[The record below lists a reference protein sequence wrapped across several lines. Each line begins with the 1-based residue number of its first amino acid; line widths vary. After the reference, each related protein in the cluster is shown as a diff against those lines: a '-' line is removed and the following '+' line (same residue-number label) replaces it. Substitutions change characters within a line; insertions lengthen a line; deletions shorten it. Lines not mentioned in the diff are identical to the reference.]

1 MNTMTSEFC
10 FKQWADE
17 GWVRDPDRVSSSPH
31 DNEAN
36 NNYKSGPLP
45 LLWCLVTAR
54 PGTRDPNSFMSCPRI
69 WHLNICN
76 VKLIPESWSLI
87 IFPQI
92 YSWNKDY
99 KRKTKQNLDLPS
111 KESAKPPNKWE
122 KRVDPWSLYLWH
134 GVIMEHFLMLV
145 NSYRW
150 SRREKYIA
158 TFWIL
163 ARAQTKWEW

>member
-10 FKQWADE
+10 LNNELMRAE
-17 GWVRDPDRVSSSPH
+17 CVTLTVSAAASMIMRLITITC
-31 DNEAN
+31 
-36 NNYKSGPLP
+36 LP
-45 LLWCLVTAR
+45 PSLSCDAWSLPARAPGILIRLCLA
-54 PGTRDPNSFMSCPRI
+54 PGFD
-69 WHLNICN
+69 ICN

-99 KRKTKQNLDLPS
+99 KRKTKQNLNLPS

-122 KRVDPWSLYLWH
+122 TRVDPWALYLWH

-150 SRREKYIA
+150 SRREKCFA